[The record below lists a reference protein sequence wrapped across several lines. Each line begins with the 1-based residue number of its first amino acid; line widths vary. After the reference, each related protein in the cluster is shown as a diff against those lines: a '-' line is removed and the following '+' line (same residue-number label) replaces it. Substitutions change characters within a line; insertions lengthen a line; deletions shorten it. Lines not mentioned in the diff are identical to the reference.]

1 MNENIIKIWK
11 NLLFIFD
18 LYERRR

>member
-11 NLLFIFD
+11 SLLFIFD